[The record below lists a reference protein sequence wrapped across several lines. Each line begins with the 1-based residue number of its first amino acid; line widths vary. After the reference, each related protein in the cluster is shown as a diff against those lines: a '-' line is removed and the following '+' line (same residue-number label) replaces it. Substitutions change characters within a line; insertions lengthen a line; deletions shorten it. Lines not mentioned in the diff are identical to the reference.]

1 LSNIQMSKKE
11 FMSQEIRTLILPKEK
26 IITVDPNWTLERAM
40 LKLIRSGY
48 TSVPVINADNQV
60 EGLIDKT
67 LILDFMSEN
76 QNIKYNDLPKFYV
89 YQAMNKNYM
98 GIWANTPLSFA
109 LELMIERSYVPII
122 DEKNTFIGI
131 LTRQSVL
138 QLILNYLSQ

>member
-1 LSNIQMSKKE
+1 MSNIQMSKKE